1 MNFCTSIFF
10 CIIIFHFITEL
21 DVVSGIIGDS
31 KPSNGDSDSSGVSIN
46 RPIDPFFSPFF
57 NVFNFG
63 HSGLFP
69 GFGVPQSLPWWR
81 G

>member
-1 MNFCTSIFF
+1 MFF
-10 CIIIFHFITEL
+10 RIIICHFITEL
-21 DVVSGIIGDS
+21 DVVSGTIGDS
-31 KPSNGDSDSSGVSIN
+31 KPNNGDSDSSGVSIN

-63 HSGLFP
+63 HGGLFP